1 MSLTGL
7 GTLIMLMMLAGF
19 VLFAMAL
26 VDLVRRPAE
35 NWASSGQNQLVWALV
50 VIFVVVI
57 GPLLY
62 LLIARPAL
70 DQTAAGRS

>member
-1 MSLTGL
+1 
-7 GTLIMLMMLAGF
+7 MLMMLAGF